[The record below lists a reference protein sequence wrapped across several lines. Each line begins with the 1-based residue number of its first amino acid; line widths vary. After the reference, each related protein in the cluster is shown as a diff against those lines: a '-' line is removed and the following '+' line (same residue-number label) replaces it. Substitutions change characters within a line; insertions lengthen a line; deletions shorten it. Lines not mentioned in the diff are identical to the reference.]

1 MLLHDKNSE
10 LDGFKIFLVL
20 LGLFTTLFFFAKR
33 EAEYEAKLSANIN
46 IKQEISED
54 LYNMVK
60 ELKEESKK
68 HRLNL
73 VISKIEE
80 ISKDGS
86 ITYEEIELLKEA
98 FQENKKIKLINQ
110 LKD

>member
-1 MLLHDKNSE
+1 MEDRKEIKFHVIITLIIVLIFYASLKNSE
-10 LDGFKIFLVL
+10 VKIKEN
-20 LGLFTTLFFFAKR
+20 TNK
-33 EAEYEAKLSANIN
+33 ELS
-46 IKQEISED
+46 KD
-54 LYNMVK
+54 LYNMVE

-86 ITYEEIELLKEA
+86 ITYEEIKLLKEA

>member
-1 MLLHDKNSE
+1 MEEIKEIKFYVIITLIIVLIFYASLKNSE
-10 LDGFKIFLVL
+10 AKIKEN
-20 LGLFTTLFFFAKR
+20 TNK
-33 EAEYEAKLSANIN
+33 ELS
-46 IKQEISED
+46 KD
-54 LYNMVK
+54 LYHMVE

>member
-1 MLLHDKNSE
+1 
-10 LDGFKIFLVL
+10 
-20 LGLFTTLFFFAKR
+20 
-33 EAEYEAKLSANIN
+33 
-46 IKQEISED
+46 
-54 LYNMVK
+54 MVK

>member
-1 MLLHDKNSE
+1 MLLHDKNDE

-20 LGLFTTLFFFAKR
+20 LGLFTILFFFAKR
-33 EAEYEAKLSANIN
+33 EAEDEAKLSAN

-86 ITYEEIELLKEA
+86 ITYEEIKLLKEA